1 VQEKLYSFFA
11 PVWPVIVVRSALSVP
26 GFRGISSRPAAAPVF
41 HDPALRH
48 SRSQSI
54 SLARQG
60 KKIVGGEGKRTMN
73 AKVTVYSKP
82 NCQQCK
88 MTYLAL
94 DRAGVE
100 YSVVDIT
107 EKPEALRYI
116 TEDLGYSQAPVV
128 VDEHTNEN
136 HWSGFRPDKIT
147 ALTN

>member
-1 VQEKLYSFFA
+1 
-11 PVWPVIVVRSALSVP
+11 
-26 GFRGISSRPAAAPVF
+26 
-41 HDPALRH
+41 
-48 SRSQSI
+48 
-54 SLARQG
+54 
-60 KKIVGGEGKRTMN
+60 MN

-94 DRAGVE
+94 ERAGVD
-100 YSVVDIT
+100 YAVVDIT

-128 VDEHTNEN
+128 VDEHTDEN

-147 ALTN
+147 TLAK